1 MKVKTEFLKK
11 VDRNRVV
18 CTKNYLYKSF
28 DYSRYNEERGFY
40 RFSIIKRIDI
50 DYVDTT
56 KYLDESNWEKIA
68 LTIDGE
74 KFTRF

>member
-1 MKVKTEFLKK
+1 MKVKKEFLKK
-11 VDRNRVV
+11 VIRNRVI
-18 CTKNYLYKSF
+18 CTKNYLYKRF
-28 DYSRYNEERGFY
+28 DYSRVNEEGEFY
-40 RFSIIKRIDI
+40 SFCVIKRIDI

-56 KYLDESNWEKIA
+56 KYLDETNWEKIA